1 MTHRFSLPTFLAI
14 AGIGIVLAACG
25 DDPTHPDALFE
36 FAEAEAVMRSA
47 EALPS
52 LPDLAAT
59 ATPAADPT
67 QRAALV
73 RAQELW
79 LASTVADHG
88 AGPAQRR
95 QAIAHA
101 TPVLVRLL
109 PVDGWAPV
117 RARVEDWIVTAEAMV
132 HQVAMPPVE
141 ARLAEARHHLSGA
154 DGATGD
160 EDRVYHLMLAMSAL
174 VETTPR
180 FVARRLVAQAA
191 TAVDLAEQR
200 AAGAASPRS
209 LQRARRLADWA
220 ARAAEGEEHVRAIQ
234 RAYYAIQLAEEP

>member
-1 MTHRFSLPTFLAI
+1 VAHRFSLPTFLAI

-25 DDPTHPDALFE
+25 DDPTQPDALFE

-47 EALPS
+47 AALPS

-59 ATPAADPT
+59 ATRAADPT

-79 LASTVADHG
+79 LASTVVDDG

-95 QAIAHA
+95 AAIIHA
-101 TPVLVRLL
+101 APVLTQLL
-109 PVDGWAPV
+109 PAEGWAPV
-117 RARVEDWIVTAEAMV
+117 RSRVEDWIGTAEAMV
-132 HQVAMPPVE
+132 HRVAMPPVE
-141 ARLAEARHHLSGA
+141 VRLAEARHHLAGSDA
-154 DGATGD
+154 ATGA
-160 EDRVYHLMLAMSAL
+160 EDRVYHLLLAMSAL

-180 FVARRLVAQAA
+180 FVARRLVAEAA
-191 TAVDLAEQR
+191 LAVDLAEQR
-200 AAGAASPRS
+200 AAGASPRS

-220 ARAAEGEEHVRAIQ
+220 ARAAEEEEHVRAIQ
-234 RAYYAIQLAEEP
+234 RAYYAIQLAEES